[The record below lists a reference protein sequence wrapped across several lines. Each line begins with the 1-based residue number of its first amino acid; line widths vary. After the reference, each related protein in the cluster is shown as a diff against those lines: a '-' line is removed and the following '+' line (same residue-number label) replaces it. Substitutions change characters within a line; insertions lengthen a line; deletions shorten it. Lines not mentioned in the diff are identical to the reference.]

1 MLKKEDR
8 GIKQKG
14 AREQGYMWASNYND
28 WPGKFK
34 LVGEENRSSR
44 EYMCACS
51 VAQSCPTPCDP
62 MDCSPPGSSVHGI
75 SQARILEWVDSWP
88 RDQTQVSCIGRRIL
102 YHWATGEA
110 SSRGWEIVMR
120 AISVVVLIN
129 FNGCSD
135 GRRRV
140 IRERVKDRGQQVN
153 SESEIAVGR
162 MMGKSRSNVW
172 P

>member
-1 MLKKEDR
+1 
-8 GIKQKG
+8 
-14 AREQGYMWASNYND
+14 MWASNYND

-62 MDCSPPGSSVHGI
+62 MDCSPPGFSVHGI
-75 SQARILEWVDSWP
+75 SQARILEWVAISYSRGSSWP

-120 AISVVVLIN
+120 AILVVVLIN